1 MPYKYKLRTG
11 TPVTEYNTVLR
22 LAEQY
27 LIRAEARLNQNKL
40 QAALADINEIR
51 KRAGLAALP
60 QHMAKAEIAL
70 ALEKE
75 RQLELLGEWGHRW
88 FDLVRTNRAVPVLSK
103 IKADFTVS
111 DQKIPISTSIL
122 LTNTHLEQND

>member
-1 MPYKYKLRTG
+1 
-11 TPVTEYNTVLR
+11 
-22 LAEQY
+22 
-27 LIRAEARLNQNKL
+27 
-40 QAALADINEIR
+40 
-51 KRAGLAALP
+51 
-60 QHMAKAEIAL
+60 MAKAEIAL

-103 IKADFTVS
+103 IKTDFTVS